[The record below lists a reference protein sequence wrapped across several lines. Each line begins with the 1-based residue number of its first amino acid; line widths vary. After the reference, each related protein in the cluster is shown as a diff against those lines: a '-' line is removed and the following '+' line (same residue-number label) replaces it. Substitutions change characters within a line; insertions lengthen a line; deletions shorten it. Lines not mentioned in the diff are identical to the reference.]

1 MSKIHAVG
9 LAFIVVVVL
18 AGISELVY
26 GDQLGTGRTNPLN
39 PSSPYSDGSLSL
51 CNDDGTFCF
60 HLELPGMPAQPGC
73 PSWDH
78 SCGPG
83 LPMQVW
89 GDDAKVIV
97 ERGRI
102 LDRTRDWSGNHYLIK
117 TGWQHWF
124 KHKNKTFE
132 CSVNFQRTDYYCEE
146 WVPR

>member
-9 LAFIVVVVL
+9 LAFIVMVVL
-18 AGISELVY
+18 VGISELVY

-83 LPMQVW
+83 LPLQVW
-89 GDDAKVIV
+89 GDDAQAIV
-97 ERGRI
+97 EKGRI
-102 LDRTRDWSGNHYLIK
+102 LDRYNDWSGRHYLVK
-117 TGWQHWF
+117 TGWQQWF
-124 KHKNKTFE
+124 KHKNRTFE
-132 CSVNFQRTDYYCEE
+132 CSVNYQWTDFYCEE

>member
-9 LAFIVVVVL
+9 LAFIVMVVL

-60 HLELPGMPAQPGC
+60 HLELPGKPAQPGC
-73 PSWDH
+73 PAWDH

-83 LPMQVW
+83 LPLQVW
-89 GDDAKVIV
+89 GDDARVIV

-102 LDRTRDWSGNHYLIK
+102 MDRYRDWSGRHYLVK
-117 TGWQHWF
+117 TGWQQWF
-124 KHKNKTFE
+124 KHKNRTFE
-132 CSVNFQRTDYYCEE
+132 CSVNYQWTDFYCEE